1 MTGKEF
7 SISVKNGGLFT
18 VFINTKVTGAG
29 GGYYTPIDLKAT
41 IENNG
46 VEVYNEEKVYAE
58 QYPDYFRW
66 DLKIGLRNQSK
77 RRFSQE
83 WSIDVLNV
91 TDNKN
96 LFLNRFNKST
106 NQIDQVNQLGRFVD
120 ILYKIQF

>member
-1 MTGKEF
+1 M
-7 SISVKNGGLFT
+7 
-18 VFINTKVTGAG
+18 KV
-29 GGYYTPIDLKAT
+29 T

-77 RRFSQE
+77 RKFSQE